1 MKIMLVLFPEAHHRS
16 ANVIFKPLLLDRLKF
31 YSVFGMVFGMV
42 FLKILYFYLKLF
54 FFYVFLLFFD
64 VMMLKIFF

>member
-31 YSVFGMVFGMV
+31 YSVFGMVF
-42 FLKILYFYLKLF
+42 LKILYFYLKLF
-54 FFYVFLLFFD
+54 IFYVFLLFFD
-64 VMMLKIFF
+64 VMTLKIFF